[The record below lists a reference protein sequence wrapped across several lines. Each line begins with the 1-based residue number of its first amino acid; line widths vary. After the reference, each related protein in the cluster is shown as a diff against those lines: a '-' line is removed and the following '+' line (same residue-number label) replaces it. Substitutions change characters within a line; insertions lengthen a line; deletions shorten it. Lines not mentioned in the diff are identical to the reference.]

1 MEITAHGACGS
12 CKAREACGLG
22 ETGQKIVE
30 IRTPAAA
37 TYRPGDRVTVA
48 ITRGM
53 GAVAV
58 LLAYVVP
65 FVVLIGVVA
74 VCYLLGA
81 GDGAAV
87 LAGWDPS
94 SCTMGFSGF
103 CAGRSIMRFISQ
115 YPNNMEVLLYTVLTL
130 LRVGNPCRADPL
142 FRGTKV
148 QGRGRSPDR
157 RGRKDAARCEL
168 RRLRIRRMSRFG
180 RCAGEAGRYLFA
192 FSARW
197 AGPK

>member
-1 MEITAHGACGS
+1 MDRIEHSGVVKRVDAERVCVEITAHGACGG

-37 TYRPGDRVTVA
+37 TYRTGDRVTVA
-48 ITRGM
+48 ITRRT

-87 LAGWDPS
+87 LAGLGS
-94 SCTMGFSGF
+94 V
-103 CAGRSIMRFISQ
+103 
-115 YPNNMEVLLYTVLTL
+115 VLYYGILWL
-130 LRVGNPCRADPL
+130 LR
-142 FRGTKV
+142 
-148 QGRGRSPDR
+148 
-157 RGRKDAARCEL
+157 RKIDNAIHFTISE
-168 RRLRIRRMSRFG
+168 
-180 RCAGEAGRYLFA
+180 
-192 FSARW
+192 
-197 AGPK
+197 

>member
-1 MEITAHGACGS
+1 MDRIEHSGVVKRVDAERVCVEITAHGACGS

-48 ITRGM
+48 ITRRT

-87 LAGWDPS
+87 LAGLGS
-94 SCTMGFSGF
+94 V
-103 CAGRSIMRFISQ
+103 
-115 YPNNMEVLLYTVLTL
+115 VLYYGILWL
-130 LRVGNPCRADPL
+130 LRQAGQCPPFPAPPQP
-142 FRGTKV
+142 K
-148 QGRGRSPDR
+148 GREKTAR
-157 RGRKDAARCEL
+157 RGPGWARPP
-168 RRLRIRRMSRFG
+168 
-180 RCAGEAGRYLFA
+180 AGC
-192 FSARW
+192 W
-197 AGPK
+197 

>member
-1 MEITAHGACGS
+1 MDRIEHSGVVKRVGAERVCVEITAHGACGS

-22 ETGQKIVE
+22 ETGQIIVE

-48 ITRGM
+48 ITRRT

-87 LAGWDPS
+87 LAGLGS
-94 SCTMGFSGF
+94 V
-103 CAGRSIMRFISQ
+103 
-115 YPNNMEVLLYTVLTL
+115 VLYYGILWL
-130 LRVGNPCRADPL
+130 LR
-142 FRGTKV
+142 
-148 QGRGRSPDR
+148 
-157 RGRKDAARCEL
+157 RKIDNAIHFTISE
-168 RRLRIRRMSRFG
+168 
-180 RCAGEAGRYLFA
+180 
-192 FSARW
+192 
-197 AGPK
+197 